1 MKKITPFMFIFFA
14 GFVISI
20 ASFTSYKKGPSIFC
34 ENSEKIELSVEDIV
48 GTDMLE
54 KSNFRRK
61 AYNRS
66 LRFNGKTYKRKF
78 TYYIHDQSGYVKSKL
93 LPSKDNYTYE
103 ISNDIE
109 QFIVDTFEKIDEYID
124 LDFERVYSPKKA
136 KIGIYKSVP
145 EENRLGMAE
154 SEWRSRPYRY
164 KIAIAWIESKYDK
177 TKLKNYPSLSYTTA
191 STIVHEI
198 AHGLGLTHIYGKFDP
213 NTIDPNDIRINKKD
227 TIMSYRNPPCF
238 SPEDDDFLTELD
250 IRALITLWG
259 VEKDN

>member
-1 MKKITPFMFIFFA
+1 MFIFFA

-20 ASFTSYKKGPSIFC
+20 ASLTSYKKDPSIFC

-48 GTDMLE
+48 GRDMLE

-109 QFIVDTFEKIDEYID
+109 QFIIDTFEKIDEYID

-154 SEWRSRPYRY
+154 SEWRDRPYRY

-198 AHGLGLTHIYGKFDP
+198 AHGLGLTHIYGKFDV